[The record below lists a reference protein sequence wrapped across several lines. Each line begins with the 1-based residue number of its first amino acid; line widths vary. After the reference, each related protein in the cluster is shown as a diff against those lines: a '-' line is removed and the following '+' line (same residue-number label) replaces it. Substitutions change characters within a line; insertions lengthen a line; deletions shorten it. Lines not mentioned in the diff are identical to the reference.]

1 VTLRRSLGVLLA
13 TAVGVVAGAALAERY
28 LRHHRAALFSRRA
41 IRRHAAL
48 GYIAGRPTAE
58 NVRVL
63 RDYVAWERH
72 PALRRRAKRVIRSL
86 EKALG

>member
-1 VTLRRSLGVLLA
+1 VTVRRTLAVLLA
-13 TAVGVVAGAALAERY
+13 AVLGVVAGAALADRY

-48 GYIAGRPTAE
+48 GYLASRPTPE

-63 RDYVAWERH
+63 RDYVVWERH
-72 PALRRRAKRVIRSL
+72 PVLRRRAKRVIRSL
-86 EKALG
+86 EQALG